1 MARTQSKAVGRSN
14 QRTGTNRTTRSRSA
28 YQYDST
34 ARRLDVQRELEEAP
48 RRRISNET
56 RKNRDKAHHMSLGYV
71 VFLAAALCACAF
83 ILINYIQMQAEL
95 TGKITNVATLES
107 ELNNLRTA
115 NDEEY
120 SRITSNVNLEEIRR
134 IAISELGMVYATE
147 GQIITYSGDST
158 DYMRRVSSSN

>member
-14 QRTGTNRTTRSRSA
+14 QRTGTNRATRSRSA

-56 RKNRDKAHHMSLGYV
+56 RKNREKAHHMSLGYV